1 MENAIAEAAKDDNVQ
16 SPVDELI
23 TGLKDKLKR
32 PKEIV
37 ALTVILI
44 KTIMKSYR

>member
-37 ALTVILI
+37 APDGDLDQDD
-44 KTIMKSYR
+44 R